1 MSGDRRR
8 FLLEILGLLVVVG
21 LIIVYGVRRSGGP
34 HRIEDTRLLMGT
46 VVTVTAFTDDEKAG
60 RDAISAAFDEMA
72 RVDRLTSR
80 YDPASALVWLNGDA
94 QRAGG
99 APVDP
104 ELLRVIARTLEIAR
118 ASGGAFDPTVG
129 PLMDVWPLTAGMSL
143 PGPDAVAAA
152 VARVGYVRVVAD
164 TAKGTITLPADSEI
178 DLSAIAKGYAVGRA
192 IAVLKRPG
200 IDAAIVDAGGDIGL
214 LGTPPHDGSWRIG
227 VKHPR
232 SDGVLGVLTVDG
244 GSVAT
249 SGDYQRYVMIAGKRY
264 HHILDPSTGY
274 PAGGVVSVT
283 ITSAN
288 AADADAL
295 ATAVFVMGAERGMK
309 LVEALPGVEA
319 VIVTGGEDLGQ
330 ILVSSGLK
338 ESFVESR

>member
-1 MSGDRRR
+1 LSGDRRR
-8 FLLEILGLLVVVG
+8 LLLEILGLLVVVG

-34 HRIEDTRLLMGT
+34 QKLEDTRLLMGT
-46 VVTVTAFTDDEKAG
+46 VVTVTAFTDDEKVG
-60 RDAISAAFDEMA
+60 REAMSAAFDEIA

-80 YDPASALVWLNGDA
+80 YDPESALVRLNGDVR
-94 QRAGG
+94 RAGG
-99 APVDP
+99 VPVDP
-104 ELLRVIARTLEIAR
+104 ELLRVLARTLEIAR

-129 PLMDVWPLTAGMSL
+129 PLMDVWPLTAGMAL
-143 PGPDAVAAA
+143 PSPDAVAAA
-152 VARVGYVRVVAD
+152 VARVGYARVVAD
-164 TAKGTITLPADSEI
+164 TAKGVVTLPADSEI

-214 LGTPPHDGSWRIG
+214 LGTPPHEGSWRIG

-232 SDGVLGVLTVDG
+232 KDGVLGVVTVDG

-249 SGDYQRYVMIAGKRY
+249 SGDYQRYVMIDGKRY

-274 PAGGVVSVT
+274 PARGVVSVT

-295 ATAVFVMGAERGMK
+295 ATAVFVMGAERGMR
-309 LVEALPGVEA
+309 LVEGLPGVEA
-319 VIVTGGEDLGQ
+319 VIVTGGEELGDV
-330 ILVSSGLK
+330 IVSSGLK
-338 ESFVESR
+338 ERFVVSR